1 MGIFFVSVSSLNFL
15 KKGGCGL
22 FCWCVHQECLVVLE
36 SGVMIWGKKG
46 RRSLCTVGDGD
57 KEEQQTGK
65 FAAGVLGMRLGKLD
79 LKSSR
84 RGVSSSSAS
93 LLPWEG
99 WPLG

>member
-57 KEEQQTGK
+57 KEEQQT
-65 FAAGVLGMRLGKLD
+65 V
-79 LKSSR
+79 
-84 RGVSSSSAS
+84 AS
-93 LLPWEG
+93 LLLVCWG
-99 WPLG
+99 